1 MAFYIVASDRKLLM
15 MGGLVCHVVQDGDS
29 DVNHRGDIHNRENI
43 PPEARVEIE
52 RLLHE
57 GKKIEAIKVY
67 RSYADATLKEAK
79 EAVESVASGM
89 GIKLTTGCLPA
100 LLFLTLTLLFIVWIG
115 FVVSM
120 PLWRSLL

>member
-1 MAFYIVASDRKLLM
+1 MS
-15 MGGLVCHVVQDGDS
+15 
-29 DVNHRGDIHNRENI
+29 HREEMHGWERI
-43 PPEARVEIE
+43 PPEARTEVE

-67 RSYADATLKEAK
+67 RKHTDATLKQAK

-100 LLFLTLTLLFIVWIG
+100 LACLTLVLLLIV
-115 FVVSM
+115 
-120 PLWRSLL
+120 RLL